1 MMGALTREAQRE
13 QYIDFNYVPFHI
25 ALTTV
30 ALIKPDLIDITVG
43 PFFRPF
49 KLEVWGCI
57 LAAIPIIGVALLLF
71 ARACGAAAP
80 KRHKQELQST
90 TDALWFSVGALLQQG
105 EATITGR
112 DVGAGNLFF
121 ALGSRN
127 PVVARAKLHLRRL
140 FKKGYLIRVILLK
153 NNVDH

>member
-1 MMGALTREAQRE
+1 MVAALTRAAQRE
-13 QYIDFNYVPFHI
+13 QYVDFNSVPFHI

-30 ALIKPDLIDITVG
+30 ALLKPDPIDSTVG
-43 PFFRPF
+43 LFFRPF

-71 ARACGAAAP
+71 ARVCGAAAS
-80 KRHKQELQST
+80 KRQKQELHST

-105 EATITGR
+105 ETTVTGG

-121 ALGSRN
+121 ALGCAESSGC
-127 PVVARAKLHLRRL
+127 KC
-140 FKKGYLIRVILLK
+140 
-153 NNVDH
+153 